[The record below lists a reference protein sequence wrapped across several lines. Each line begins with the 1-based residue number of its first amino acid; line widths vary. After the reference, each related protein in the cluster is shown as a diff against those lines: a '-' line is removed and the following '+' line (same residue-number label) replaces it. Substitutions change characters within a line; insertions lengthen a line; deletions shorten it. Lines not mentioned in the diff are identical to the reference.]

1 MVEILEMI
9 MILRRIPLPVKR
21 FIPAIIFLSQVFAIS
36 FDAHAEDPL
45 ASLPE
50 ADKQVRIFENF
61 ESLPPLPLPLRDGF
75 VGLLGGD
82 LVYAGGRLLA
92 GGEPALSGAVFVLQE
107 GTDSW
112 QKVTELP
119 YGLSGGASIVRGA
132 RLLLVGGTID
142 GEISGEIVEIGRET
156 GQWQARRFAE
166 LPHPVASPSVALIEN
181 PAIGGKL
188 YLWSGMEE
196 GGTATESKRVFV
208 LDLARPEAGWT
219 QSQPLAV
226 EGPVT
231 ACQLIHLDGVLF
243 AFGRADEPFGL
254 EYTGGQWKATA
265 SPPADFEPVA
275 VVRTGDAHLL
285 FVGPAGKEQ
294 QIATYHRVTDSWA
307 VWSDLPDPVDR
318 VLADRGGLY
327 LFSVPVTGDSGLPV
341 HRALFSPGS
350 TMHAADYIALFLY
363 FLLMVALGIF
373 FARRNRNTETYF
385 EGGRKV
391 AWFAVGMSMFA
402 TGASSISFMAM
413 PAKAFSEN
421 WKFFLIGPLQC
432 LILPISLFIFI
443 PILRREKISTAYEYL
458 ERRFSPGLRMLGA
471 SFFAV
476 SQVFARISVVMYL
489 PAVAMENFTGID
501 KYICILIMGGLATLY
516 TTMGGLEAVIWTDV
530 LQGAVMIVAVV
541 LSFGAVFYQMHAPIG
556 EMLDTAHAYHKFHM
570 VDWGIS
576 FEELTVWV
584 MLVSLFY
591 YQAVWCSDQNY
602 VQRVQSVPSERHA
615 RKAAISQL
623 GIAIPL
629 NVLFFGLGTLLFLF
643 YQVHP
648 DWLHVTTRND
658 AIFPYFVVQN
668 IPIGLTGIIIAALF
682 AASMSSLDSSINS
695 SAMVLIHDFYRRFK
709 TDASEEDSFRLAR
722 RLSVVL
728 GVLGTAAALFIASLD
743 RKSAWDLFI
752 ELSNLL
758 AGSMLGIYT
767 LGYFTKR
774 THATGAWIGWVAGN
788 AVLFYVWRYTGL
800 HPWLYGPVGIG
811 SCFVV
816 GYLTSFACKGAGESQ
831 GLTAFTISRP
841 SPSKGDTL

>member
-1 MVEILEMI
+1 MI
-9 MILRRIPLPVKR
+9 PRRISLPIKR

-50 ADKQVRIFENF
+50 TDKQVRIFETF
-61 ESLPPLPLPLRDGF
+61 ESLPPLPLSLRDGF

-82 LVYAGGRLLA
+82 LVYAGGRSLA
-92 GGEPALSGAVFVLQE
+92 DDEPTFSRAVFALQE

-119 YGLSGGASIVRGA
+119 FGLSGGASIVRGS

-142 GEISGEIVEIGRET
+142 GETSDGILEIGRES

-166 LPHPVASPSVALIEN
+166 LPQPVASSSVSLIEN
-181 PAIGGKL
+181 PVIGSKL
-188 YLWSGMEE
+188 YLWSGTEE
-196 GGTATESKRVFV
+196 GGTAAESKRIFI
-208 LDLARPEAGWT
+208 LDLVRPEAGWT
-219 QSQPLAV
+219 QNPPLPV

-231 ACQLIHLDGVLF
+231 ACQLIHLDGALF
-243 AFGRADEPFGL
+243 AFGRANESFGL
-254 EYTGGQWKATA
+254 EYTGEQWKATA
-265 SPPADFEPVA
+265 SPPADFEPEA
-275 VVRTGDAHLL
+275 VIRSGDAHLL
-285 FVGPAGKEQ
+285 FVGPAEKGQ

-307 VWSDLPDPVDR
+307 VWSDLPDRVRANR
-318 VLADRGGLY
+318 VLVDGSGLY
-327 LFSVPVTGDSGLPV
+327 LFGFSLTGDSGLPV
-341 HRALFSPGS
+341 HRALFSPSS

-421 WKFFLIGPLQC
+421 WMFFLIGPLQC

-443 PILRREKISTAYEYL
+443 PILRRERISTAYEYL

-489 PAVAMENFTGID
+489 PAIAMENFTGID

-541 LSFGAVFYQMHAPIG
+541 LSFGAVLYQVHTPIG
-556 EMLDTAHAYHKFHM
+556 ELLETAHAYHKFHM

-576 FEELTVWV
+576 FEELTIWV
-584 MLVSLFY
+584 MLVSMFY

-643 YQVHP
+643 YRVHP

-668 IPIGLTGIIIAALF
+668 IPIGLTGVIIAALF

-709 TDASEEDSFRLAR
+709 AGASEEDSFRLAH
-722 RLSVVL
+722 RLSVIL

-788 AVLFYVWRYTGL
+788 AVLFYVWRYTEL

-811 SCFVV
+811 SCFSI
-816 GYLTSFACKGAGESQ
+816 GYLASFVFKGTGESE
-831 GLTAFTISRP
+831 GLTAFTISRSAP
-841 SPSKGDTL
+841 PADG

>member
-1 MVEILEMI
+1 MI
-9 MILRRIPLPVKR
+9 PRRITLPVKR
-21 FIPAIIFLSQVFAIS
+21 FIPTIIFLSQVSVIS

-45 ASLPE
+45 TSLPE
-50 ADKQVRIFENF
+50 TDKQARIFETF
-61 ESLPPLPLPLRDGF
+61 ESLPSLPLSLRDGF
-75 VGLLGGD
+75 VGLFGGD
-82 LVYAGGRLLA
+82 LVYAGGRSLA
-92 GGEPALSGAVFVLQE
+92 GGEPALSRAVFALQE
-107 GTDSW
+107 GDNSW
-112 QKVTELP
+112 QEVAELP
-119 YGLSGGASIVRGA
+119 SGRFGGTAVVTGN
-132 RLLLVGGTID
+132 RLLCIGGTAD
-142 GEISGEIVEIGRET
+142 GGTADEIVEIGREA
-156 GQWQARRFAE
+156 GQWHARRFAE
-166 LPHPVASPSVALIEN
+166 LPHPVASPSVSLSEN
-181 PAIGGKL
+181 PAMGSRL
-188 YLWSGMEE
+188 YLWTGAEE
-196 GGTATESKRVFV
+196 GGTAATSEKVFI
-208 LDLARPEAGWT
+208 LDLTRPEAGWT
-219 QSQPLAV
+219 QSQPLPV
-226 EGPVT
+226 EGPVA

-254 EYTGGQWKATA
+254 EYTGEQWKATA
-265 SPPADFEPVA
+265 SPPADFKPVA
-275 VVRTGDAHLL
+275 AIRTGDAHLL
-285 FVGPAGKEQ
+285 FVGPAGKGQ
-294 QIATYHRVTDSWA
+294 QTATYHRVTDSWA
-307 VWSDLPDPVDR
+307 VWSGLPDRVGANR
-318 VLADRGGLY
+318 VLADGSGLY
-327 LFSVPVTGDSGLPV
+327 LFGVPVTGGSGLPV
-341 HRALFSPGS
+341 HRALFSPSS
-350 TMHAADYIALFLY
+350 TMHAADYIALFSY
-363 FLLMVALGIF
+363 FLLMVILGVF
-373 FARRNRNTETYF
+373 FARRNRDTETYF

-391 AWFAVGMSMFA
+391 AWLAVGMSMFA

-432 LILPISLFIFI
+432 LILPISLFVFI
-443 PILRREKISTAYEYL
+443 PILRRERISTAYEYL

-489 PAVAMENFTGID
+489 PAIAMESFTGID
-501 KYICILIMGGLATLY
+501 RYVCILIMGGLATLY

-541 LSFGAVFYQMHAPIG
+541 LSFGVVLYQVHAPIG
-556 EMLDTAHAYHKFHM
+556 ELLETARLYHKFHM
-570 VDWGIS
+570 VDWNIS
-576 FEELTVWV
+576 FEELTLWV

-643 YQVHP
+643 YRTHP

-668 IPIGLTGIIIAALF
+668 IPIGLTGVIIAALF

-709 TDASEEDSFRLAR
+709 TKASEEDSFRLAH

-728 GVLGTAAALFIASLD
+728 GVLGTAAALFVASMD

-767 LGYFTKR
+767 LGYFTER
-774 THATGAWIGWVAGN
+774 THATGAWIGWVGGN

-816 GYLTSFACKGAGESQ
+816 GYLTSFALKGAGESQ
-831 GLTAFTISRP
+831 GLTAFTISHP
-841 SPSKGDTL
+841 SPSADPGKSKD